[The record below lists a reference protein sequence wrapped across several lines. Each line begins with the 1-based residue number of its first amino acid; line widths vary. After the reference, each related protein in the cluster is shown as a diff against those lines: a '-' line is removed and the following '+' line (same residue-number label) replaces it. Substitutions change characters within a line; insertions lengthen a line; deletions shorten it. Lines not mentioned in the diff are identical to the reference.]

1 MKQTNDLYTLHSI
14 CIVRYQCDIP
24 GVRKEEKRKKVMNVI
39 YNKRNREKNSVSWI
53 CARFASIITVVK
65 QEHHL

>member
-24 GVRKEEKRKKVMNVI
+24 GVRKEEKRKKSNECDI
-39 YNKRNREKNSVSWI
+39 
-53 CARFASIITVVK
+53 
-65 QEHHL
+65 